1 MAGHSER
8 ALAMRRLW
16 LIGGGVA
23 LLVALGVGA
32 VAMKRGSAASAPD
45 DGPDGKAKTVA
56 LEFVPTEVVQ
66 PLMAAMPM
74 LVGFSGPLV
83 APRTAVVRA
92 KTSGTLLTLNVAEG
106 SRVKAGQT
114 LGTIDLAELS
124 TRMAERRAMIE
135 SQRAQFL
142 QAERTHAS
150 NERLADQKF
159 ISPVALEASRAN
171 LDAARAQLRAAQA
184 QADTVNVNVRDAALV
199 APISGIVGKR
209 NVVPGEKVT
218 AEQPLL
224 TVVDLATL
232 ELVAA
237 VGTHEVSL
245 LKPGLTVDVT
255 VEGGAKPVAGR
266 IDRIAPAAETGTRA
280 IGVVVVIDNK
290 NEAFRAGQYA
300 QARVRLSDDTQRLT
314 LPASAVGQAS
324 GQDYVWTVEKDTLVR
339 RIVITG
345 RRDELGGKVEITR
358 GLPAGVQVLAARFDN
373 LKEGAPAKIVAARL
387 APTASNP
394 ASAAS
399 AAPRS

>member
-1 MAGHSER
+1 
-8 ALAMRRLW
+8 MRRRW
-16 LIGGGVA
+16 LIGGVVA
-23 LLVALGVGA
+23 VLVALGVGA
-32 VAMKRGSAASAPD
+32 VVMKRGSAASAPD
-45 DGPDGKAKTVA
+45 DGPDGKSKTVA

-66 PLMAAMPM
+66 PLMAAMP
-74 LVGFSGPLV
+74 LTVGFSGPLV

-184 QADTVNVNVRDAALV
+184 QADTVNVNLRDAALV

-245 LKPGLTVDVT
+245 LKPGLVVDVT
-255 VEGGAKPVAGR
+255 VEGSAKPVSGR
-266 IDRIAPAAETGTRA
+266 IDRIAPSAETGTRA
-280 IGVVVVIDNK
+280 IGVVVLIDNK
-290 NEAFRAGQYA
+290 SEAFRAGQYA

-314 LPASAVGQAS
+314 LPSSAVAQAS

-394 ASAAS
+394 ASAA
-399 AAPRS
+399 PRS

>member
-1 MAGHSER
+1 
-8 ALAMRRLW
+8 MRRRW

-23 LLVALGVGA
+23 VLVALGVGA
-32 VAMKRGSAASAPD
+32 LAMKRGSAAGAPD
-45 DGPDGKAKTVA
+45 DGPDGKAKSVA

-66 PLMAAMPM
+66 PLMAAMPLM
-74 LVGFSGPLV
+74 VDFSGPLV

-106 SRVKAGQT
+106 SRVKAGQP

-209 NVVPGEKVT
+209 SVVPGEKVT

-232 ELVAA
+232 ELVGA
-237 VGTHEVSL
+237 VGTHEVSQ
-245 LKPGLTVDVT
+245 LKPGLAVEVT
-255 VEGGAKPVAGR
+255 VEGAAKPVAGR
-266 IDRIAPAAETGTRA
+266 IDRIAPSAETGTRA
-280 IGVVVVIDNK
+280 ISVVVVLDNK

-314 LPASAVGQAS
+314 LPSTAVGQAS
-324 GQDYVWTVEKDTLVR
+324 GQDYVWTVEKDALVR

-345 RRDELGGKVEITR
+345 RRDEIGGKVEITR
-358 GLPAGVQVLAARFDN
+358 GLAAGVQVLAARFDN
-373 LKEGAPAKIVAARL
+373 LKEGAAAKIVAARL

-394 ASAAS
+394 ASAA
-399 AAPRS
+399 PRS